1 LTELIASAKPSRKD
15 LLKVA
20 AGGILSGIATPLM
33 VPALDRLMVVP
44 GQLDIA
50 MVGLPF
56 AILVCVLV
64 RRFSKNPLWAA
75 LVAGLISMFAF
86 VCAVNAAV
94 WMDGQASSLEKFAR
108 NLLSGFSGGFAGAT
122 VMALGIRMLPAGP
135 RDAQL
140 WLPMVA
146 IGTAAGCLLALDNAL
161 NLDLTSVLY
170 PVWQAGVGLALARVL
185 QRGMSAP

>member
-1 LTELIASAKPSRKD
+1 LTELISSTDTSRND

-20 AGGILSGIATPLM
+20 AGGILSGIATPLT
-33 VPALDRLMVVP
+33 VPMLDRLNAFP
-44 GQLDIA
+44 GQLGVA

-64 RRFSKNPLWAA
+64 RRFSKNPLWAVFA
-75 LVAGLISMFAF
+75 AGLVSMFAF

-94 WMDGQASSLEKFAR
+94 WVDGQAGGLEKFVR
-108 NLLSGFSGGFAGAT
+108 NVLSGFSGGFAGTT

-140 WLPMVA
+140 WLPMVG
-146 IGTAAGCLLALDNAL
+146 IGTAAGSLLALDNAL

-170 PVWQAGVGLALARVL
+170 PIWQAGVGLALARVL
-185 QRGMSAP
+185 QRRAPAR